1 MATKKKAKKTKGFSI
16 IVIAVCAVV
25 ILFLGVRFVK
35 AQNEINEKQAQLT
48 ELQSEYDDVVA
59 QNEAVKNAISENDE
73 NALAEEYARKKGYV
87 MPDERVY
94 VDVTPGK

>member
-1 MATKKKAKKTKGFSI
+1 MAAKKKTKKTKSFSI
-16 IVIAVCAVV
+16 IVVAVCVV
-25 ILFLGVRFVK
+25 LVLFLGVRFIK

-48 ELQSEYDDVVA
+48 ELQSQYDEVVA
-59 QNEAVKNAISENDE
+59 QNEDVKNAISENDE